1 MNRCAV
7 VITFPIAVALLAG
20 CKQPPPP
27 PAMCPIPV
35 PVVAATSEDVA
46 VVGQWVATTDGYV
59 NAQIQPQVSG
69 YLIRQDYTEG
79 SVVQKDQ
86 VLFEIDPRPF
96 QAVVDQA
103 KGSLAQARAQVE
115 LAQVNVNR
123 DTPLA
128 AAHAL
133 AQSTLDT
140 ETKTLQA
147 DQAAVQTQQAV
158 LEAAE
163 LNVGFT
169 KVRSLISGLAG
180 QAQVQVGNLVAT
192 SSVLTSVS
200 QVDPIKVYF
209 YISEQEYLALSTRA
223 KKGGH
228 GDLVSNGNS
237 IPLTLALANGKVY
250 PHTGRIVFID
260 RAVTAQTGS
269 LRLAA
274 AFPNPGNL
282 LRPGQFGK
290 VSAQTE
296 VLHDA
301 VLIPQ
306 RAVNV
311 LQGLE
316 QVVVVTP
323 DNTAHIKTVQL
334 GPQKGEKVVVT
345 SGLSAGDQVVTE
357 GLDKLRDGAKVAP
370 QASQLSEAGK

>member
-1 MNRCAV
+1 
-7 VITFPIAVALLAG
+7 
-20 CKQPPPP
+20 
-27 PAMCPIPV
+27 
-35 PVVAATSEDVA
+35 
-46 VVGQWVATTDGYV
+46 V